1 MLNQQSIFP
10 RLSCYLMATTL
21 ALLTACS
28 SMPDKST
35 SNQNQKS
42 VRASTDYNGSVTKK
56 SGGYYL
62 DDGPGNNPPE
72 NLHLIPDAI
81 PKTEPLRAA
90 NMRPYSALGKQFQ
103 PMTAL
108 QPYKKRGTAS
118 WYGRRYHGKATASGE
133 IYDMYAM
140 TAAHP
145 TLPIPSYA
153 RVTNVK
159 NNRSVI
165 VRINDRGPFLANR
178 LIDLSYTAAHK
189 LGTLGNGSGE
199 VDVEIILPEQ
209 SLAEQESPSQTAIA
223 SIKQNTIETPTDQT
237 NSLDRKSD
245 LNKLYVQLGAF
256 GSQNNAQHFVMH
268 IKNKLSWLQDPIR
281 VIEHNGL
288 HKIHAGP
295 YSDSTSAERIA
306 FSIQQHLA
314 IKPVLVY
321 D

>member
-42 VRASTDYNGSVTKK
+42 ARTSTDYNGSVTKK

-81 PKTEPLRAA
+81 PKTEPLRTA

-118 WYGRRYHGKATASGE
+118 WYGRRYHGKA
-133 IYDMYAM
+133 
-140 TAAHP
+140 
-145 TLPIPSYA
+145 
-153 RVTNVK
+153 
-159 NNRSVI
+159 SV
-165 VRINDRGPFLANR
+165 RRNL
-178 LIDLSYTAAHK
+178 
-189 LGTLGNGSGE
+189 
-199 VDVEIILPEQ
+199 
-209 SLAEQESPSQTAIA
+209 
-223 SIKQNTIETPTDQT
+223 
-237 NSLDRKSD
+237 
-245 LNKLYVQLGAF
+245 
-256 GSQNNAQHFVMH
+256 
-268 IKNKLSWLQDPIR
+268 
-281 VIEHNGL
+281 
-288 HKIHAGP
+288 
-295 YSDSTSAERIA
+295 
-306 FSIQQHLA
+306 
-314 IKPVLVY
+314 
-321 D
+321 